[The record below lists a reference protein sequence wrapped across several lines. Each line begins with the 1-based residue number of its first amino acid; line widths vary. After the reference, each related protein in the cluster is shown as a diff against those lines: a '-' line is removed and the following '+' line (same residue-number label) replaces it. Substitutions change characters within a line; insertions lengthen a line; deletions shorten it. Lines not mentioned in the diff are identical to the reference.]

1 MQEERN
7 IARRQL
13 LERKIF
19 DNSIYFTD
27 TALWKSTY
35 DLREKA
41 NVYCENVFYRLEDT
55 YHLSEHELKICLMI
69 LLEISRDKMAFHLN
83 VMPNTI
89 SKAKNKIAKQLGTTS
104 QNLRNFLIEFL
115 AS

>member
-1 MQEERN
+1 
-7 IARRQL
+7 
-13 LERKIF
+13 
-19 DNSIYFTD
+19 
-27 TALWKSTY
+27 
-35 DLREKA
+35 
-41 NVYCENVFYRLEDT
+41 
-55 YHLSEHELKICLMI
+55 MI